1 MASSRKKAKIFLLDD
16 SATSASVLDRLL
28 QKTGQPFE
36 IIHFPRR
43 GILIPRIKKL
53 NREELPTSF
62 ILDSNGED
70 GLRAAEILIQHY
82 QALSAPLPLICFTS
96 SFVDVSFNVCSKLLK
111 QQPNLRV
118 NFTEI
123 ASSSDEV
130 EFISALLGQQTPR
143 RLPCCYGLRE
153 VLNLEFGLNLS
164 LDVDDSLY
172 AREYRDLRL
181 GKDQTPTTLP
191 QLLQWLHQQ
200 RNLPTQAL
208 YPVATE
214 LLRRFAQEQQ
224 VTASLLPPSLFLGK
238 DKIDF
243 HCAVGG
249 PAYGPV
255 VFSLENIKP
264 DKAKPILVLP
274 DYPSGGVLSGY
285 FNLLAGVVVTS
296 PKIADHVEYALKENR
311 LNGLLGCA
319 SSSLPPSSSPF
330 FEGDSV
336 QLGEHTLRKGDWIH
350 LRSPLDAEPSVHL
363 SRDDLDVLSRI
374 SSKLQDIWRQQSL
387 PVFAANES
395 GRPQDSYS
403 FPYPVGLFRSE
414 ALASES
420 PEQMRLIAKMIQG
433 QATPEDTKNLG
444 DSLFYDYKSLASA
457 STSHSKPFC
466 FRLFDF
472 RIQDHFPRDLH
483 PALTRGGVCQGDE
496 ALAQYPQLYA
506 LQLESLIYG
515 FGGEIDAKYRYNH
528 LLCGEDNTPFPLLDV
543 MMPSL
548 RTLKGVETFVQ
559 MVEAAAQDQRI
570 CCDND
575 YRVGIMLE
583 QKELCE
589 DIERVAPLVD
599 FIKIGSNDLTASV
612 LGISRGDTKARSDYR
627 AAHGFDPFHHP
638 APEVFDDVLSLA
650 IEKALKANPR
660 IEIGLCGDHAQD
672 PRLVAKLFALGV
684 KTFSVSPK
692 NGNIPLLTPL
702 AYLEV
707 SRSQR
712 SPC

>member
-1 MASSRKKAKIFLLDD
+1 MTTNRKKAKIFLLDD
-16 SATSASVLDRLL
+16 SATSASALDRLL

-36 IIHFPRR
+36 IIRFPQRAD
-43 GILIPRIKKL
+43 LISCIKKL
-53 NREELPTSF
+53 KREELPTSF
-62 ILDSNGED
+62 ILDSYGED
-70 GLRAAEILIQHY
+70 GLRAAETLIQHY
-82 QALSAPLPLICFTS
+82 QDLSAPLPFICFTS
-96 SFVDVSFNVCSKLLK
+96 SFADVSSNVCQKLLK
-111 QQPNLRV
+111 KQSGLRV

-123 ASSSDEV
+123 SPSTKEV
-130 EFISALLGQQTPR
+130 ELISALLEKRTPLV
-143 RLPCCYGLRE
+143 LPCCYGLRE
-153 VLNLEFGLNLS
+153 VLNLELGLNLP
-164 LDVDDSLY
+164 LTVDDSLH

-200 RNLPTQAL
+200 HNLSTQAL

-214 LLRRFAQEQQ
+214 ILRRFSQEQRGE
-224 VTASLLPPSLFLGK
+224 ASLLPPSLFFGPEGN
-238 DKIDF
+238 KIDF
-243 HCAVGG
+243 HCAVGR

-255 VFSLENIKP
+255 VFSLKDIEQGT
-264 DKAKPILVLP
+264 AKPILVLP

-285 FNLLAGVVVTS
+285 FNHLTGVVVVN
-296 PKIADHVEYALKENR
+296 PEIADHVEYTLRENR

-319 SSSLPPSSSPF
+319 SSSPV

-336 QLGEHTLRKGDWIH
+336 QLGEFTLRKGDWVH
-350 LRSPLDAEPSVHL
+350 LRSSLDVEPPPQL
-363 SRDDLDVLSRI
+363 SRHDVDVLGRI
-374 SSKLQDIWRQQSL
+374 SSKLQDIWHQQSL

-395 GRPQDSYS
+395 GRPHDSYG

-420 PEQMRLIAKMIQG
+420 PEQMRLIAKIIQG
-433 QATPEDTKNLG
+433 QATPEDTKKLG

-457 STSHSKPFC
+457 SSSHSKPFC

-483 PALTRGGVCQGDE
+483 PTLAREGVCQGDE
-496 ALAQYPQLYA
+496 ALAKYPQLYA
-506 LQLESLIYG
+506 LQLNSLVSG
-515 FGGEIDAKYRYNH
+515 FCQEIDAKYMY
-528 LLCGEDNTPFPLLDV
+528 GQEEDDIASPLLDV

-548 RTLKGVETFVQ
+548 RTIKGVETFIQ
-559 MVEAAAQDQRI
+559 MVEGTAKDQWISRG
-570 CCDND
+570 ND
-575 YRVGIMLE
+575 YRIGVMLE

-589 DIERVAPLVD
+589 DIERVASLVD
-599 FIKIGSNDLTASV
+599 FINIGSNDLTASV
-612 LGISRGDTKARSDYR
+612 LRISRGDTKARSNYR

-638 APEVFDDVLSLA
+638 APEVFDEVLPLA
-650 IEKALKANPR
+650 IEKVLKANPQ
-660 IEIGLCGDHAQD
+660 IEIGLCGEHAQD

-684 KTFSVSPK
+684 KIFSVSPTSE
-692 NGNIPLLTPL
+692 NLSLLAPL

-707 SRSQR
+707 SRNWR